1 MAEDAV
7 VVAREDE
14 LSPGQMKRVQVG
26 GRKLLLCRT
35 EDGWYCVDELCS
47 HEDYSLYFGCIKGR
61 SIKCSLHG
69 SHFDLATGRPLNEPA
84 DRPIGTYPVRVDGGQ
99 IWVASTPDPAANV
112 TAAA

>member
-1 MAEDAV
+1 MPMAYV

-14 LSPGQMKRVQVG
+14 LKPGQMKRINAG
-26 GRKLLLCRT
+26 ERRLLLCRT

-69 SHFDLATGRPLNEPA
+69 SHFDLATGQPLNEPA
-84 DRPIGTYPVRVDGGQ
+84 LSPIGSYPVRLRDGQVEVAVDG
-99 IWVASTPDPAANV
+99 
-112 TAAA
+112 